1 MVKNTTEVFDQATAE
16 IHALGDEITQRKSTE
31 VGGNSLTAEMRASST
46 MLRAGMECHGKEARG
61 LSLNMLA
68 ATLNAVQ
75 DSALHLEH
83 NGRNGL
89 DIRAGAD
96 KMIQA
101 LADSESATR

>member
-1 MVKNTTEVFDQATAE
+1 MAKNTTELFDQATAE

-31 VGGNSLTAEMRASST
+31 AGGNSLTAEMRA
-46 MLRAGMECHGKEARG
+46 GMECLGKEARG

-68 ATLNAVQ
+68 ATLNAAQ